1 MFGGGANDTAY
12 DVNIIIPEDKLNSLG
27 LTLSSIASTIRSFN
41 LDQPIGN
48 FALGDKNM
56 TIVLSERIKITRL
69 S

>member
-48 FALGDKNM
+48 FALGDKKYDY
-56 TIVLSERIKITRL
+56 RIE
-69 S
+69 